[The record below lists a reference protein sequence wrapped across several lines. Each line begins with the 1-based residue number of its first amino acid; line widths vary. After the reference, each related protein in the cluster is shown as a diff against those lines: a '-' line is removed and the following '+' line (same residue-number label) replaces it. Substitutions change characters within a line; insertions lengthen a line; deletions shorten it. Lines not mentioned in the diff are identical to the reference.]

1 MLLSKLKRLLRSTVI
16 VNYPDQQT
24 LYAKIDKLQISNGKV
39 LSAINQQYKT
49 TQILD
54 DITRAEFQV
63 FSQWG
68 DDGIIQFLV
77 NYLDIENKTFVE
89 FGVENYTECNTRFL
103 LVNNNWRGL
112 IIDGSLENINKVKSE
127 NIYWQFDLT
136 ALHSF
141 VTAENINSILTQY
154 QFTGEVGLFHI
165 DIDGNDYWIWNAL
178 DNISP
183 VIMIVEYNSVFGYE
197 NPWTIPYNAS
207 FVRSKAHHSNLYYG
221 TSLLSICE
229 LAQKRGYGFVGC
241 NSNGN
246 NAYFVRNDKLKD
258 LKVKSIKEGYVQS
271 NFSESRD
278 IDGSLTFLRGAERL
292 KAIEGMPVYNTETS
306 RIEYITV

>member
-1 MLLSKLKRLLRSTVI
+1 MLLSKLKNLLKPSVF
-16 VNYPDQQT
+16 VNYPDQQPF
-24 LYAKIDKLQISNGKV
+24 YHKIDKLQISNGKV
-39 LSAINQQYKT
+39 LSAINQQFKT
-49 TQILD
+49 AQILD
-54 DITRAEFQV
+54 DIRCAEFQV

-89 FGVENYTECNTRFL
+89 FGVESYTECNTRFL

-141 VTAENINSILTQY
+141 VTAENINGILSQH

-178 DNISP
+178 ENISP
-183 VIMIVEYNSVFGYE
+183 VIMIVEYNSVFGYD
-197 NPWTIPYNAS
+197 NPWTIPYDAS

-221 TSLLSICE
+221 TSILSICE
-229 LAQKRGYGFVGC
+229 LAQKKGYGFVGC

-258 LKVKSIKEGYVQS
+258 LKVKSLKEGYVRS
-271 NFSESRD
+271 TFSESRD
-278 IDGSLTFLRGAERL
+278 TAGSLTFLRGAERL
-292 KAIEGMPVYNTETS
+292 KGIEGMPVYNTETFQ
-306 RIEYITV
+306 IEKITG

>member
-1 MLLSKLKRLLRSTVI
+1 MLLSKLKGLLKSTI
-16 VNYPDQQT
+16 TINYPDKEN
-24 LYAKIDKLQISNGKV
+24 LYDRIDKLKISNGKV
-39 LSAINQQYKT
+39 LNAINQQYKL

-54 DITRAEFQV
+54 DIKSAEFQV

-89 FGVENYTECNTRFL
+89 FGVESYTECNTRFL
-103 LVNNNWRGL
+103 LMNNNWRGL
-112 IIDGSLENINKVKSE
+112 IIDGSLENINKVKRE

-141 VTAENINSILTQY
+141 VTAENINSILY
-154 QFTGEVGLFHI
+154 QERFNGEVGLFHI

-178 DNISP
+178 EDVSP
-183 VIMIVEYNSVFGYE
+183 VIMIVEYNSVFG
-197 NPWTIPYNAS
+197 NDKPWTIPYNAS

-221 TSLLSICE
+221 SSLLSICE
-229 LAQKRGYGFVGC
+229 LAQKKGYGFVGC

-258 LKVKSIKEGYVQS
+258 LKVKSVKEGYMRS

-278 IDGSLTFLRGAERL
+278 IYASLTFLRGADRL
-292 KAIEGMPVYNTETS
+292 KAIEGMPVFNTETS
-306 RIEYITV
+306 QIEKITA